1 MGVDTK
7 AILRKGT
14 TIEQIEKAIS
24 EKYTDVAVKPTSML
38 DFMYVTFKVTFKD
51 GADQRQLD
59 VSFTNSC
66 EREYNIA
73 GVWISLGKWGNS
85 IVITRYLCEKFGG
98 YLDESDCDDEG
109 YYPINFNLYSQG
121 TEFTKLDKFRH
132 KVIMEVGYD
141 KLNAVMKLLDE
152 YSEVVS

>member
-14 TIEQIEKAIS
+14 TIEKIEKAIS
-24 EKYTDVAVKPTSML
+24 EKYTDVEVKPTLML
-38 DFMYVTFKVTFKD
+38 DFMYVIFKD
-51 GADQRQLD
+51 GADQRQLA

-66 EREYNIA
+66 DIA

-85 IVITRYLCEKFGG
+85 IEIARYLCETFGG
-98 YLDESDCDDEG
+98 YLDENDCDDEG
-109 YYPINFNLYSQG
+109 YYPINFHLYSQG
-121 TEFTKLDKFRH
+121 TEFTKLDEFRH
-132 KVIMEVGYD
+132 KVISEVGYD
-141 KLNAVMKLLDE
+141 KLNTVMKLLDE

>member
-24 EKYTDVAVKPTSML
+24 EKYTDVEVRATMS
-38 DFMYVTFKVTFKD
+38 DFMYVTFKD
-51 GADQRQLD
+51 GADQIQLA

-66 EREYNIA
+66 EREDNIA
-73 GVWISLGKWGNS
+73 GVWTSLGKCGNS
-85 IVITRYLCEKFGG
+85 VEIARYLCEYFGG
-98 YLDESDCDDEG
+98 YLDENDCDDKG
-109 YYPINFNLYSQG
+109 YYPINFHLYSQG
-121 TEFTKLDKFRH
+121 EEFTKLDEFRH
-132 KVIMEVGYD
+132 KVIKEVGYY
-141 KLNAVMKLLDE
+141 KLNSVMKLLDE